1 MAHIEDIRFDHVGK
15 NEGCMCDNCGAWL
28 TNIWTVKFRE
38 GESLH
43 FGMDCFDKRIK
54 GKLNTFGKKEMQK
67 ALKRIQ
73 EHSELLNQLKQDEVT
88 ETVQKEWESYR
99 YWQEYWKDKTFEE
112 WKTWMIEEVLPDRL
126 EADRK
131 ALAKFE
137 KINF

>member
-1 MAHIEDIRFDHVGK
+1 MAHIEEIRFDHVGK
-15 NEGCMCDNCGAWL
+15 TEGCMCDHCGAWI

-43 FGMDCFDKRIK
+43 FGTDCFDKRIK
-54 GKLNTFGKKEMQK
+54 GKLNAFGKKEMQK
-67 ALKRIQ
+67 AMKRIQ

-88 ETVQKEWESYR
+88 ETVQKEWDSYR

-112 WKTWMIEEVLPDRL
+112 WKAWMIEEVLPDRL
-126 EADRK
+126 ESDRK

>member
-15 NEGCMCDNCGAWL
+15 AEGCMCDNCGAWL

-38 GESLH
+38 GEYLH
-43 FGMDCFDKRIK
+43 FGMDCFNKRIK
-54 GKLNTFGKKEMQK
+54 GKLNAFGKKEMQK
-67 ALKRIQ
+67 VLQRIQ

-88 ETVQKEWESYR
+88 ETVQKEWDSYR
-99 YWQEYWKDKTFEE
+99 YWQEYWQDKPFEE
-112 WKTWMIEEVLPDRL
+112 WKAWMIEEVLPDRL

>member
-54 GKLNTFGKKEMQK
+54 GKLNSFGKKEMQK

-73 EHSELLNQLKQDEVT
+73 EHSELLNELKQDEVT
-88 ETVQKEWESYR
+88 ETVQKEWESYK
-99 YWQEYWKDKTFEE
+99 YWQEYWQDKPFEE
-112 WKTWMIEEVLPDRL
+112 WKQWMIEEVLPDRL
-126 EADRK
+126 ETDKK

>member
-54 GKLNTFGKKEMQK
+54 GKLNAFGKKEMQK

-73 EHSELLNQLKQDEVT
+73 EHSELLNELKQDEVT
-88 ETVQKEWESYR
+88 ETVQKEWESYK
-99 YWQEYWKDKTFEE
+99 YWQEYWQDKPFEE
-112 WKTWMIEEVLPDRL
+112 WKRWMIEEVLPDRL